1 MDFSWWW
8 LFGGSF
14 FDALIGPNLFVP
26 GEPFFL
32 AAGYQLNQGLLT
44 GAIAVL
50 FGALLG
56 DQLSFAIGHKMGGQ
70 GQRKLRRRFPK
81 TRRATAK
88 AKLALTR
95 YGFII
100 VIAARLLGPI
110 AWVMPFLAGSYR
122 MPWWKFSLCSVI
134 GITLGVGQFLF
145 AGALMGHGLSM
156 LPSIATLLLF
166 LQEHWLL
173 ILTCV
178 FGFITTLIFYR
189 RQQGKWRNIVS
200 TWIISLLLMNY
211 VHFFINSNNIDFAL
225 IKTSYAQ
232 TTVNDTTELQ
242 GAKIDRYAQLNFEV
256 YPGLAPV
263 YQAQPINLIY
273 LGANP
278 DTLMQQLGWKKNKTF
293 SNDNIS
299 LTHYFDLIQQK
310 QPPISDLY
318 WNQQPQWS
326 AYQLAGDLLK
336 RSHVRWWYGGI
347 DKQSQQP
354 FWVGAVSYD
363 NNLKIAH
370 YKGIITILHAIDPD
384 VDEERDRLATNS
396 LKAGW
401 HVTKESLLIP
411 QAFSKN
417 NHYFS
422 DGKVA
427 IIHAY
432 CGVANTCVQ

>member
-14 FDALIGPNLFVP
+14 FDALIGPNLVVP

-32 AAGYQLNQGLLT
+32 AAGYQLNQGFIAGT
-44 GAIAVL
+44 IAVL
-50 FGALLG
+50 IGAVLG
-56 DQLSFAIGHKMGGQ
+56 DQLSFLIGHKMGAK

-81 TRRATAK
+81 TRRAIAK
-88 AKLALTR
+88 AKVALTR

-110 AWVMPFLAGSYR
+110 AWVMPFMAGSYR
-122 MPWWKFSLCSVI
+122 MPWWKFSLCSLI
-134 GITLGVGQFLF
+134 GIALGVGQFLL

-156 LPSIATLLLF
+156 LPSVTNLLLF

-178 FGFITTLIFYR
+178 FGLIATVIFYR

-211 VHFFINSNNIDFAL
+211 VHFFINANSIGFAL
-225 IKTSYAQ
+225 INASYAQ
-232 TTVNDTTELQ
+232 TTASDDEDLQVTE
-242 GAKIDRYAQLNFEV
+242 IDHYAQLNFEV

-273 LGANP
+273 VGNNP
-278 DTLMQQLGWKKNKTF
+278 DSLMQQLGWKKNKTF
-293 SNDNIS
+293 SSDNIS
-299 LTHYFDLIQQK
+299 LGHYFDLIQMK

-347 DKQSQQP
+347 DKRSQQP
-354 FWVGAVSYD
+354 LWVGAVSYD
-363 NNLKIAH
+363 NSLKIAH

-384 VDEERDRLATNS
+384 VDEERDRLIKYS

-401 HVTKESLLIP
+401 HATKESLLIP

-417 NHYFS
+417 QHYFS

-427 IIHAY
+427 IIQNY